1 MSLFRE
7 NAFNALT
14 SVEDKIADRV
24 ARDPGGATPETAPPA
39 EPAQLPAHSSSG
51 PQPMRLDHYLPEWH
65 FNEVHAIAIEAPR
78 DAIMRAVTDLT
89 LREAPLAFLLLQLT
103 KSRPAKD
110 HRVVGD
116 IAGEHLLDRT
126 EDELVFGGIGSS
138 HGSPPI
144 EGSVG
149 DALRTFDGPGYNK
162 LGLNFLCRD
171 GVLRTETRVYCT
183 DRKSR
188 RDFAVYW
195 TVIRLGSGAIRLS
208 LLNAIRRRALN
219 TAKDQ

>member
-7 NAFNALT
+7 NAFNALV
-14 SVEDKIADRV
+14 SVEDRIAARV
-24 ARDPGGATPETAPPA
+24 ARDPGGATPETAPAA
-39 EPAQLPAHSSSG
+39 EPAQLPAHAPAG

-65 FNEVHAIAIEAPR
+65 FNEVHAITVDAPR
-78 DAIMRAVTDLT
+78 DTIMRAVTDLT
-89 LREAPLAFLLLQLT
+89 LGEAPLAFLLLQLT

-116 IAGEHLLDRT
+116 IAAEHLLDRT
-126 EDELVFGGIGSS
+126 DDELVFGGIGSS

-144 EGSVG
+144 EGPVG

-162 LGLNFLCRD
+162 LGLNFVCRD

-188 RDFAVYW
+188 RDFALYW
-195 TVIRLGSGAIRLS
+195 AVIRLGSGAIRLS

-219 TAKDQ
+219 AAKEL